1 MSVSQQ
7 TAKKFFSLQSR
18 CGLNASRQSL
28 CPQKYYKA
36 MKITYLVGDVC
47 LSVKIVPLAAARRGA
62 EVVVPTVAVALF
74 F

>member
-7 TAKKFFSLQSR
+7 TAKKFFSLQSFMSGR
-18 CGLNASRQSL
+18 NASRQSL

-47 LSVKIVPLAAARRGA
+47 LSVK
-62 EVVVPTVAVALF
+62 VVPRAAPRR
-74 F
+74 